1 MTKQEIIFKTVTATE
16 SFINKIEEKGDDD
29 ILIKSFY
36 FNIFLKDLIEINES
50 LILMQEQEVLG
61 YLSNK

>member
-1 MTKQEIIFKTVTATE
+1 MTKEEIIFKTVTATQ

>member
-50 LILMQEQEVLG
+50 LILMQQEEVITKL
-61 YLSNK
+61 